1 MGGQQILMYEPQ
13 KVVFFSEYVC
23 AKNTE
28 IPADIPLVAKK
39 RKLLMEPGGRILVLF
54 FKCGTS

>member
-1 MGGQQILMYEPQ
+1 MYEPQ

-39 RKLLMEPGGRILVLF
+39 RKLLMELGGRPSFVFQVWYII
-54 FKCGTS
+54 GID

>member
-1 MGGQQILMYEPQ
+1 MYEPQ

-39 RKLLMEPGGRILVLF
+39 RKLLMDLGGRILVLF